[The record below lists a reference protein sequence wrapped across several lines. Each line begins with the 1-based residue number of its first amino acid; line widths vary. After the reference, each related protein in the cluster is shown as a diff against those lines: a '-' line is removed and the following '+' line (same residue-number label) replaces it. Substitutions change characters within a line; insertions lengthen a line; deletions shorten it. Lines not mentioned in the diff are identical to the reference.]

1 MSLKVRL
8 RLFSSYASASVAAL
22 FGRGLDAGGGGRRW
36 PTNAMLRNPAAQ
48 LRAGAEP
55 ASARAAHY
63 AVNNPYAANLIE
75 TLASAAIGE
84 AGPRPAPQHP
94 DAAVSRALSR
104 AWSRWAASAG
114 VNGEHLADFL
124 RQSVASM
131 AIAGD
136 GFLAF
141 QMDDADKLR
150 LALLDVEQIDRAK
163 TIEPGGGSKI
173 IEGIE
178 FDVAGRVAAFWI
190 FPDRPSAPFAAAF
203 QSERIPATEVLH
215 LFRPIMPGQ
224 ARGVSVLAPVL
235 TRLAEIDSIEDAQLA
250 RLRVAALFAG
260 FIIDADGSADMP
272 GEERGDGVLE
282 SGLEPG
288 VLKVLRPGQSI
299 EFPNTPQ
306 VGDGNEFLRTQ
317 LRAVAAGAGVTYEQL
332 TGDLSGVNYSSIRA
346 GLLEHR
352 RRIGA
357 LRRQTLEPRVLDPLW
372 RRFVTLEVLA
382 GRFDLPGFEESPED
396 FYDVEWLWPGWGAV
410 DPNKE
415 IDAEI
420 AAIGAGLK
428 SRREAIAASGRD
440 PDAVMEAVAAEPPLP
455 LAAAKPNKVE
465 ETENANADA

>member
-1 MSLKVRL
+1 ME
-8 RLFSSYASASVAAL
+8 F
-22 FGRGLDAGGGGRRW
+22 
-36 PTNAMLRNPAAQ
+36 
-48 LRAGAEP
+48 
-55 ASARAAHY
+55 
-63 AVNNPYAANLIE
+63 
-75 TLASAAIGE
+75 
-84 AGPRPAPQHP
+84 
-94 DAAVSRALSR
+94 DAAGR
-104 AWSRWAASAG
+104 
-114 VNGEHLADFL
+114 
-124 RQSVASM
+124 
-131 AIAGD
+131 IAG
-136 GFLAF
+136 
-141 QMDDADKLR
+141 
-150 LALLDVEQIDRAK
+150 
-163 TIEPGGGSKI
+163 
-173 IEGIE
+173 
-178 FDVAGRVAAFWI
+178 FWI

-203 QSERIPATEVLH
+203 QSERVAASEVLH

-224 ARGVSVLAPVL
+224 ARGVSVLAPIL
-235 TRLAEIDSIEDAQLA
+235 ARLAEIDSIEDAQLA

-260 FIIDADGSADMP
+260 FIVDPDGAGDMP
-272 GEERGDGVLE
+272 GEQRSDGVLE

-372 RRFVTLEVLA
+372 RRFVTLEILS
-382 GRFDLPGFEESPED
+382 GRIDAPSFEERPED
-396 FYDVEWLWPGWGAV
+396 FFDVEWLWPGWGAV

-455 LAAAKPNKVE
+455 PPAPKVIKPAE